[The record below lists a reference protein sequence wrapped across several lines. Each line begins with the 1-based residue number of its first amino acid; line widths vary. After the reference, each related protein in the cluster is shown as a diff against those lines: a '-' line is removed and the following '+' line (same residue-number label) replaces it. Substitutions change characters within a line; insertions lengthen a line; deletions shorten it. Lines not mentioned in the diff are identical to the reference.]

1 MTGRHRIVSMD
12 WPDPSSKSGRRRRR
26 NSKGKSR
33 SSPSTPPGSTYS
45 QPSRSTPP
53 SSFTSHQQGG
63 PEGNRTKASSRLL
76 ADAWLARYPVDKK
89 IMAKIENTPYLEF
102 VPQAMGSPSL
112 NSEGAF
118 DSEEAAIQFFIAQD
132 SLELPELEVVL
143 RIQKFCQGSH
153 AALRLSTPPS
163 LLSGE
168 NANVSGPKFWI
179 HDRDWSINPDR
190 NTRPYERV
198 LTAKMQDQVLRE
210 KVSYP
215 RISAEQSRKP

>member
-1 MTGRHRIVSMD
+1 MTGRQDPIVSMD

-26 NSKGKSR
+26 NSKRKSRLSLSTPPDNASSQVSR
-33 SSPSTPPGSTYS
+33 SSP
-45 QPSRSTPP
+45 PSNLA
-53 SSFTSHQQGG
+53 SHQQRG
-63 PEGNRTKASSRLL
+63 PKGNRTKTSSRPF

-89 IMAKIENTPYLEF
+89 ITAKIENTPYLEF
-102 VPQAMGSPSL
+102 VPQAMNSPSL
-112 NSEGAF
+112 NLEGSF
-118 DSEEAAIQFFIAQD
+118 DSEEEAIQFFIAQD

-153 AALRLSTPPS
+153 TALSLSTPPS
-163 LLSGE
+163 LLSAE
-168 NANVSGPKFWI
+168 NANASGPKFWI
-179 HDRDWSINPDR
+179 HDRDWSKDSSR

-215 RISAEQSRKP
+215 RVSVD